1 MNFRKNEHFKIINMG
16 NGCSKSYLKE
26 KEYELLEAKFGK
38 THNEIDRILT
48 HFKEKSLN
56 DHLDKRQFEELLSL
70 LWSESIK
77 TDGPLLDT
85 IFSAFDSNGSGYVT
99 LEQFLTACS
108 ETVTFEQSAIEDAFN
123 TYYDKDRKGSI
134 NYDKLKSSLNEL
146 V

>member
-1 MNFRKNEHFKIINMG
+1 MKIIKFLSMG
-16 NGCSKSYLKE
+16 NENSKSYLKE
-26 KEYELLEAKFGK
+26 KDYELLKAKFGK
-38 THNEIDRILT
+38 TRSEIDRILA

-56 DHLDKRQFEELLSL
+56 DHLDKREFEELLSL
-70 LWSESIK
+70 LCSESIK

-99 LEQFLTACS
+99 LEQFLTACNQR
-108 ETVTFEQSAIEDAFN
+108 VTFEQSAIEDAFN

-134 NYDKLKSSLNEL
+134 NYDKLKCSINEL